1 MEGETGRSGSVHE
14 ATLARWTLGDDSGLF
29 HWIAD
34 MIAASRD
41 RIEDVIGRGN
51 LKWLLI
57 TLLVLLA
64 LWYARRRR

>member
-1 MEGETGRSGSVHE
+1 M
-14 ATLARWTLGDDSGLF
+14 GDDSGFF

-41 RIEDVIGRGN
+41 RIEEVIGRGN
-51 LKWLLI
+51 LKWVLI
-57 TLLVLLA
+57 ILLVLLS